1 LNITE
6 ILYIKNKSVLYKS
19 VIGVTYKIDTL
30 IAALAELLNLGF
42 QVKLVAGMVGESQ
55 LRTPKA
61 AYSTCSV

>member
-1 LNITE
+1 M
-6 ILYIKNKSVLYKS
+6 
-19 VIGVTYKIDTL
+19 TYKIDTL